1 MIHFNPNT
9 LQEHQSARHSLVVT
23 RILVILGVLALA
35 SLISVSIQDTIRQSA
50 MQMGVGEVITGLE
63 SEGLLRALEADPSA
77 DVRSHAAAALG
88 GLHDARAVNPLERAA
103 ASDPSA
109 RVRHAAADALAEL
122 QGYWA
127 GTAGKRA
134 EYVGAL
140 AVAPGSPDLVYL
152 AELNELA
159 TSRDGG
165 VTWTT
170 LSNSLP
176 SHVSALAVDPLEP
189 DVIYAGAD
197 SLGLFKTV
205 DGGVTWHAVN
215 DGLGLAPGVRLRI
228 TALAIDPENPD
239 RIFAARGVWLGTSRV
254 ELIPLG
260 LMESRDS
267 GLTWYAVEV
276 PELDQAIGHL
286 AVTNDKLYATA
297 GEQLITVD
305 LFGEDAL

>member
-9 LQEHQSARHSLVVT
+9 LQEHQTARHRTLGA
-23 RILVILGVLALA
+23 RILLILGVLALA
-35 SLISVSIQDTIRQSA
+35 WLISAWSQDTLHRSA
-50 MQMGVGEVITGLE
+50 TQMGVGEVMTGLG
-63 SEGLLRALEADPSA
+63 SEGLIRALEVDPSA
-77 DVRSHAAAALG
+77 DVRSYAAAALG
-88 GLHDARAVNPLERAA
+88 GLNDARAVNPLERAA
-103 ASDPSA
+103 ASDPSV
-109 RVRHAAADALAEL
+109 RVRHAAADALTSL

-127 GTAGKRA
+127 RMAGKQV

-140 AVAPGSPDLVYL
+140 AVAPGSSDLMYL
-152 AELNELA
+152 AELNRLA
-159 TSRDGG
+159 VSRDGG

-176 SHVSALAVDPLEP
+176 SHVSALAIDPSQP

-197 SLGLFKTV
+197 SLGLFKSM
-205 DGGVTWHAVN
+205 DGGDTWHAIN
-215 DGLGLAPGVRLRI
+215 DGLGLAAGVRLRI
-228 TALAIDPENPD
+228 TALAIDPGNSD

-254 ELIPLG
+254 ELVPLG

-286 AVTNDKLYATA
+286 IVTNDKLYATA
-297 GEQLITVD
+297 GEQLISVD